1 MIFHK
6 AKDNFKNSEETNN
19 KGSAEAYYLNA
30 RIDEE
35 EFSS

>member
-1 MIFHK
+1 MIFHE
-6 AKDNFKNSEETNN
+6 AKDNFKNLEETDN